1 MRCCATSIAPSP
13 RWRSRSSRWSE
24 AGEAFAALRDGT
36 LDATFRALPERPAG
50 LAHTR
55 VLDEPLQLLIGP
67 AHPLAG
73 ARSVRL
79 HELAGHRI
87 WIPGIVEGS
96 EWAAFYAALA
106 AEFGLEIDALGP
118 NFGTDAMLE
127 SLAGSSTLATF
138 AGERPAMPGLRR
150 IPVRDPTPVY
160 PHSLVWRAANPHP
173 ALAALR
179 AHLGTAERRARDTW
193 TFSAC

>member
-1 MRCCATSIAPSP
+1 M
-13 RWRSRSSRWSE
+13 
-24 AGEAFAALRDGT
+24 
-36 LDATFRALPERPAG
+36 
-50 LAHTR
+50 
-55 VLDEPLQLLIGP
+55 GP
-67 AHPLAG
+67 DHPLAA

-79 HELAGHRI
+79 RDLAGHRI

-118 NFGTDAMLE
+118 NFGTEALVE
-127 SLAGSSTLATF
+127 TLAGSSTVATF
-138 AGERPAMPGLRR
+138 AGERPAAPGLRR

-160 PHSLVWRAANPHP
+160 PHSLVWREANPHP
-173 ALAALR
+173 GLAALR
-179 AHLGTAERRARDTW
+179 AHVGTAEPAPGTW

>member
-1 MRCCATSIAPSP
+1 M
-13 RWRSRSSRWSE
+13 
-24 AGEAFAALRDGT
+24 
-36 LDATFRALPERPAG
+36 PERPAG

-67 AHPLAG
+67 AHPLAD

-79 HELAGHRI
+79 RELAGHRI

-150 IPVRDPTPVY
+150 IPVRDPMPVY
-160 PHSLVWRAANPHP
+160 PHSLVWRAPNPHP
-173 ALAALR
+173 GLAALR
-179 AHLGTAERRARDTW
+179 AHLGTAAPARDTW